1 MNWNVKLA
9 LWFTVV
15 STAARGVWAWVTL
28 SLYLKSLT
36 GSTFNVGLSEG
47 IQGAV
52 QALTAVVAGIYA
64 DRFRRDVG
72 LRVAGVLGMLAIGA
86 TVAALM
92 IPDEVLV
99 GHPISPTN
107 SSAGG
112 GSHADNHA
120 SDMARATNIR
130 YTMISTALG
139 LWGMYQG
146 VWNTVMETI
155 FADSI
160 KTGDR
165 SEFNT
170 RKFML
175 LQAASIVGP
184 IVAVVIF
191 SVTGNTWYHLT
202 LRLVFVVGVLLC
214 IPGALI
220 LFFFTDDEAL
230 GEESESHAISR
241 STSRRPDG
249 SSDGS
254 STPDVGPGRDMS
266 VSGQLDSVASSLA
279 KYEGQATWCGM
290 TAARIPHIIIASD
303 LISGL
308 ASGMTIKFFPLYFAK
323 EVYLRPVSVQTIY
336 IALPFFMIVVSKTG
350 QMVSKRLGRVT
361 TSILMSYI
369 GSAALIGLFA
379 VEFYAQWGCYDCPQK
394 HGTTHMQCTNT
405 TANEKDG
412 EPECM
417 WTADHDSWTCEPID
431 CALRDKWYVALAL
444 YFFSTFQHCCRPL
457 KKSILMD
464 YTTKRT
470 RGRWNSLDSVTRFGW
485 SGSAV
490 LGGYLI
496 QNYSY
501 GLTFLVT
508 AFAQIVSATMLFAL
522 IPLMGSDHE
531 KSVLST
537 SSSIQAGSDRRGRRK
552 ELAPLLTNEG

>member
-1 MNWNVKLA
+1 MAMNWNVKLA

-47 IQGAV
+47 IQGFI

-64 DRFRRDVG
+64 DKFRRDVG
-72 LRVAGVLGMLAIGA
+72 LRIAGAIGLLAIGA
-86 TVAALM
+86 TVAALI

-99 GHPISPTN
+99 GHAIGN
-107 SSAGG
+107 ST
-112 GSHADNHA
+112 GSHV
-120 SDMARATNIR
+120 SDMARATDIR
-130 YTMISTALG
+130 YAMISTALG

-214 IPGALI
+214 VPGALI

-230 GEESESHAISR
+230 GEESESHAVSR
-241 STSRRPDG
+241 SASRRTDG
-249 SSDGS
+249 SGSGAS
-254 STPDVGPGRDMS
+254 STPDAGRSRSRD

-279 KYEGQATWCGM
+279 KYESHPTWCGM
-290 TAARIPHIIIASD
+290 TASRIPHIIIASD
-303 LISGL
+303 MISGL

-336 IALPFFMIVVSKTG
+336 IALPFFMIVVSKAG
-350 QMVSKRLGRVT
+350 QKLSKRLGRVT

-379 VEFYAQWGCYDCPQK
+379 VEFYAQWGCYDCPQQ
-394 HGTTHMQCTNT
+394 HGTTQMQCTNNT
-405 TANEKDG
+405 RAEDG
-412 EPECM
+412 VPECM
-417 WTADHDSWTCEPID
+417 WTSDHDSWTCEPID
-431 CALRDKWYVALAL
+431 CVLRDKWYVALGL

-464 YTTKRT
+464 YTTKKT

-531 KSVLST
+531 KTVLST
-537 SSSIQAGSDRRGRRK
+537 SGSIQAEDTRRKK